1 MRRRWVVLSSLFA
14 LLFAAGSVESQ
25 QVRGAV
31 RDSATSQPITGA
43 VVWMA
48 DSTGAS
54 VGRTIADDA
63 GRYVLGRSAAAV
75 MLNVVRIGYAPR
87 HFAISG
93 GADTTVNVGMQAI
106 PSLLPT
112 VATLSR
118 RVCPGDKGN
127 DQALEVWEQARAALL
142 AGVISR
148 QTRPPRVRLLSY
160 SREMEPVRRRV
171 VELKREAKTLTVDR
185 SYVAARPAW
194 AFASEGYMREERNGD
209 RTFYAPDEET
219 LVDPSFA
226 GTHCLHVVTGDKTH
240 RGQVGIAFEPTH
252 DGDGDTLV
260 DIQGVL
266 WLARGTSALGSLEFL
281 YTNLEPGARG
291 SGGDIT
297 FHATPNGAPM
307 IARWSIRSTIVA
319 LDLPNVTSFTGVK
332 RRMPSRPDRLN
343 VRILGYREF
352 GGDVASAEW
361 ARGQPWYSDFPRITG
376 IVVDSTGQRLAGARV
391 WMSETPDTVTSDA
404 AGEFELPR
412 VFPGLYIVLASDS
425 AWARMGVS
433 RSSPRII
440 ILRQGVESDMPII
453 VDSRRATLSAL
464 CGLQAFTPG
473 TAVLTGRVF
482 GSDGTPIDQPRIELW
497 QGEASI
503 VARRPPER
511 SGDAGGDGR
520 FVLCGLSAS
529 QPVLVRASK
538 GRESAEFRVD
548 TWRDDV
554 ISVQLTLRRP

>member
-1 MRRRWVVLSSLFA
+1 MRRRWGVLSSLFA
-14 LLFAAGSVESQ
+14 VLFAAGSLESQ

-31 RDSATSQPITGA
+31 RDSATSQPIIGA

-48 DSTGAS
+48 DSSGAS

-63 GRYVLGRSAAAV
+63 GRFALGRTSAGAV
-75 MLNVVRIGYAPR
+75 LHVVRIGYAPR
-87 HFAISG
+87 QFAISG
-93 GADTTVNVGMQAI
+93 VADTTVNVVMQPI
-106 PSLLPT
+106 PSMLPT

-127 DQALEVWEQARAALL
+127 DQALDVWEQARAALL

-160 SREMEPVRRRV
+160 SKEIEPVRRSV
-171 VELKREAKTLTVDR
+171 LEVKRDAKTLTVDR
-185 SYVAARPAW
+185 SYVAARPPW
-194 AFASEGYMREERNGD
+194 AFASEGYMREDVNGD
-209 RTFYAPDEET
+209 RTYYAPDEET

-226 GTHCLHVVTGDKTH
+226 GTHCLHVVSGDKTH

-252 DGDGDTLV
+252 DAEADTLV

-266 WLARGTSALGSLEFL
+266 WLSRGTMALGSLEFS

-291 SGGDIT
+291 SGGEIT

-307 IARWSIRSTIVA
+307 ISRSSIRSTIVA
-319 LDLPNVTSFTGVK
+319 FDVPNFTSFTAVK
-332 RRMPSRPDRLN
+332 RRIPPRPDRVN
-343 VRILGYREF
+343 VRVLGYREF
-352 GGDVASAEW
+352 GGEVASAEW
-361 ARGQPWYSDFPRITG
+361 ASGQRWYSDYPRITG

-391 WMSETPDTVTSDA
+391 WMSETSDTVTSNA

-433 RSSPRII
+433 RSGATII
-440 ILRQGVESDMPII
+440 ILRQGIEGDVPIL
-453 VDSRRATLSAL
+453 VHSRRETLSAL

-473 TAVLTGRVF
+473 TTVLTGRIF

-497 QGEASI
+497 QGTASI
-503 VARRPPER
+503 AARGPPER

-520 FVLCGLSAS
+520 FALCGLSPS

-548 TWRDDV
+548 AWRDDV
-554 ISVQLTLRRP
+554 VSVELTLRRP

>member
-1 MRRRWVVLSSLFA
+1 
-14 LLFAAGSVESQ
+14 
-25 QVRGAV
+25 
-31 RDSATSQPITGA
+31 
-43 VVWMA
+43 
-48 DSTGAS
+48 

-63 GRYVLGRSAAAV
+63 GRYVLGRVPAGV
-75 MLNVVRIGYAPR
+75 VLNVVQIGYAPR
-87 HFAISG
+87 RFAISG
-93 GADTTVNVGMQAI
+93 VADTTVNVVMQAI
-106 PSLLPT
+106 PSMLPT

-127 DQALEVWEQARAALL
+127 DQALDVWEQARAALL

-160 SREMEPVRRRV
+160 SKEIEPVRRSV
-171 VELKREAKTLTVDR
+171 LETKREAKTLTVDR

-194 AFASEGYMREERNGD
+194 AFAAEGYMREDINGD

-219 LVDPSFA
+219 LVDPTFA
-226 GTHCLHVVTGDKTH
+226 GTHCLHVVTGDKMH

-252 DGDGDTLV
+252 DGDADSLV

-266 WLARGTSALGSLEFL
+266 WLARGTRELASLEFS
-281 YTNLEPGARG
+281 YTNLEPGTRG

-307 IARWSIRSTIVA
+307 ISRWSIRSTIVA
-319 LDLPNVTSFTGVK
+319 VDLPNFSSFTAVK
-332 RRMPSRPDRLN
+332 RRIPPRPDRIN

-352 GGDVASAEW
+352 GGEVASADW
-361 ARGQPWYSDFPRITG
+361 ASGQRWYSDFPRITG

-391 WMSETPDTVTSDA
+391 WMSETSDTVTSNA

-412 VFPGLYIVLASDS
+412 VFPGSYVVMASDS

-433 RSSPRII
+433 RSSPRFT

-453 VDSRRATLSAL
+453 VHSRRATLSAL

-473 TAVLTGRVF
+473 TTVLTGRVF
-482 GSDGTPIDQPRIELW
+482 GSDGTPIDQPHLELW
-497 QGEASI
+497 QGAANI
-503 VARRPPER
+503 LARGSPER

-520 FVLCGLSAS
+520 FALCGLSAS
-529 QPVLVRASK
+529 QPVLLRASK
-538 GRESAEFRVD
+538 GRESTEFRVD
-548 TWRDDV
+548 AWRDDV
-554 ISVQLTLRRP
+554 LSVQLTLHRP